1 MDVSL
6 SPLVALLLVAL
17 LSRLIL
23 VLATR
28 TTKGG
33 SPSSGDDDG
42 RRRLPPSPP
51 GLPLLGHLP
60 LLLGSLPHRRLQ
72 AMAASHGSVVL
83 LRMGRVPTVVAS
95 SAAAAQEVMKVRD
108 LAYASRPR
116 LRMAERLLYG
126 RDMAFAPYGERWRQ
140 ARRVSVL
147 HLLSHRRVL
156 FFRRA
161 REQEAAAMVAR
172 VSRTRAAAAA
182 VNLNA
187 ALISYSSGI
196 ISRAAL
202 GVADV
207 RTYGLD
213 GGGGAAGENLTKLF
227 DDFEALLGTVTV
239 GELLPWLA
247 WVDTLTGLHAK
258 AARTSAE
265 MDAFLE
271 RVIADHR
278 QRRRAGRHREGG
290 DGDDHRDFVDVLLDV
305 NEAEHDGDDARGVLF
320 DNDSIK
326 GIILVHDAYARIHVH
341 VLNNQRLLRI

>member
-72 AMAASHGSVVL
+72 AMTASHGPVVL

-95 SAAAAQEVMKVRD
+95 SAAAAQEVMKARD
-108 LAYASRPR
+108 LAYASRPS

-126 RDMAFAPYGERWRQ
+126 RDMAFAPYGEHWRQ

-156 FFRRA
+156 SFRRA

-172 VSRTRAAAAA
+172 VSRARAA

-239 GELLPWLA
+239 G
-247 WVDTLTGLHAK
+247 
-258 AARTSAE
+258 SCC
-265 MDAFLE
+265 
-271 RVIADHR
+271 
-278 QRRRAGRHREGG
+278 
-290 DGDDHRDFVDVLLDV
+290 
-305 NEAEHDGDDARGVLF
+305 RGWRG
-320 DNDSIK
+320 ST
-326 GIILVHDAYARIHVH
+326 R
-341 VLNNQRLLRI
+341 